1 MSCSSVSSSQSAYP
15 SPLDRLK
22 TELASQVKAGTV
34 KANDQDALTGALDD
48 IDAAIKNQRA
58 DGTSRASPGQ
68 AKSKI
73 EDLISSEVDNG
84 KLTSDEAEELKNVFA
99 KVFAGQHGH
108 HAHGGGGPPPADST
122 GTTDGTDPLLA
133 ALNSAD
139 SSQSSSAQPSSA
151 SSVSDE
157 ALKLL
162 NDFVQSLQQS
172 LSKAGYGA
180 NGQSAS
186 ISAAFVVNYQS

>member
-84 KLTSDEAEELKNVFA
+84 KLTSDQAEELKNVFA